1 MNWEL
6 ILKILITAG
15 LVLLGGLSL
24 YWKQNTK
31 LQQQAGQLI
40 GEAEKAF
47 ADTTKAGGQKFEWVV
62 DALCRIL
69 PAPIRIFFPRS
80 VISSIVQNAFDAI
93 EAYAKTQLDRFL
105 SGVIRTIKNHRR
117 CGGKYCNHLRLPRL
131 MHPSDS

>member
-1 MNWEL
+1 LNWEL

-105 SGVIRTIKNHRR
+105 SEK
-117 CGGKYCNHLRLPRL
+117 
-131 MHPSDS
+131 SDACAE

>member
-40 GEAEKAF
+40 GEAAVSYTHLTLP
-47 ADTTKAGGQKFEWVV
+47 TTERV
-62 DALCRIL
+62 
-69 PAPIRIFFPRS
+69 
-80 VISSIVQNAFDAI
+80 
-93 EAYAKTQLDRFL
+93 
-105 SGVIRTIKNHRR
+105 
-117 CGGKYCNHLRLPRL
+117 
-131 MHPSDS
+131 

>member
-6 ILKILITAG
+6 LFKILITAG

-24 YWKQNTK
+24 YWKQNTR
-31 LQQQAGQLI
+31 LQQQANQLI

-69 PAPIRIFFPRS
+69 PAPIQIFFPRS
-80 VISSIVQNAFDAI
+80 VISTIVQNAFDAI

-105 SGVIRTIKNHRR
+105 GEKSGSSTE
-117 CGGKYCNHLRLPRL
+117 
-131 MHPSDS
+131 